1 MDPAHDAATVVIIGG
16 IVLAGLLW
24 LWNYHLHDL
33 LGEAAHHTGL
43 SPLAG
48 RLLSI
53 LSFLAAL
60 LILWLLAGI
69 SALTYFQALLALL
82 AG

>member
-24 LWNYHLHDL
+24 LWNYYLHDL
-33 LGEAAHHTGL
+33 LTETAHRTGI

-53 LSFLAAL
+53 VSFLAAL
-60 LILWLLAGI
+60 AVLWLLAGI
-69 SALTYFQALLALL
+69 SVLTYLQALLAIFTR
-82 AG
+82 